1 MLTLDTGS
9 DTTEEYS
16 PIRQSIA
23 RRKHSTSRKTRQ
35 ARFESPNQAQEA
47 AELNSKGS
55 LVSEEGASLNTL
67 SSSSC
72 VDGTPASAEQS
83 FNPLQCLFC
92 NVECTSLNSTLSHM
106 SQAHS
111 FFIPEPEYLIDV
123 ESFLSYLFVIISVFH
138 ECLLCGSSRSTKFGV
153 QDHMRGKG
161 HCRVDLE
168 DEQNQFKQFYDFS
181 GDIDAEAVDLDEEVI
196 LIPDEDKL
204 HLPSGKTLGHRL
216 DVHHSRRTRSER
228 SSPRSYSRQQLL
240 TEPESDMEPAESKD
254 RRIVM
259 RAGTTTSMIGV
270 PEPQRRALV
279 AVEKK
284 MLTIETIA
292 RNEYQ
297 SILEKGGNKQKFYR
311 ALGIGKKMGGLE
323 KRLG

>member
-1 MLTLDTGS
+1 
-9 DTTEEYS
+9 
-16 PIRQSIA
+16 
-23 RRKHSTSRKTRQ
+23 
-35 ARFESPNQAQEA
+35 
-47 AELNSKGS
+47 
-55 LVSEEGASLNTL
+55 
-67 SSSSC
+67 
-72 VDGTPASAEQS
+72 
-83 FNPLQCLFC
+83 
-92 NVECTSLNSTLSHM
+92 M